1 MDLIL
6 LIQNFSSI
14 KSLKFKFISIL
25 LVIPLSL
32 ILFSCNQEEKNKEL
46 PIIILDSTK
55 AGFEISIKEWQIL
68 GPFPD
73 DTTRFTQSD
82 LSTENPGLFCDYLKD
97 FRLSEGCIEASDIV
111 SISKSKSTHV
121 EQLTNEF
128 TNRSVNDTNRYFYFS
143 NIFKRKEN
151 TTCYAFCEIYSPKEQ
166 DVLFVA
172 GMDDGMIAWLN
183 NKVIISKAKMGGILE
198 YQYMVVAHLNKGKNL
213 FYAKVYNIH
222 YDWGMFINI
231 YSLTAAKDILSKNNS
246 LKILDNWIYHT
257 GDSLNFNIALFASPS
272 QKCKLIISDH
282 LKNIVLIKNEKEKR
296 ILNINMFQ
304 FKKGVYSAKICT
316 DTINYEQSFYY
327 GNDADSLLPG
337 YISKSRQYKDEKTKI
352 NLNALI
358 IRYKH
363 LIDPENKKLE
373 DPTWQSKLVFV
384 IQELEDV
391 FNDLEHRKDAF
402 KHKIGKHLRGF
413 LSEIDNQ
420 EQFYKIYIPHK
431 YGNGSKPL
439 PVVVFVPF
447 ETAPTRPF
455 LKSFH
460 VANLNIEQEQIQ
472 ASEKYGC
479 ILLWINSR
487 GGYSLENPIETTDY
501 FEVLKAVREDYN
513 IDENRIYLTG
523 MCSGGL
529 SSLTLGMRYPS
540 LFAAIGIFS
549 PITHLNKV
557 AKSFLPIQNETA
569 DVWFEQNTPLRF
581 TGNYLNLPIY
591 ILHGNKSEVPEKQSL
606 EFVDNCRK
614 NNVNPYFKITYDDKN
629 PEITSTDYTVFDFFK
644 EKQRNS
650 NPKII
655 DFSTTQLKY
664 NRAYWV
670 TIERLISFS
679 EKAKIRAEYEQNNTI
694 KVETRNIAKISI
706 QLTDLGI
713 NRTRPV
719 KVIANGKTVFNQ
731 LAKNNSISVD
741 ITPETSDYDL
751 YKNHDIEGPVMH
763 AFSKGFILADCENS
777 IISGKDKMSAPCD
790 SIYCAWKRDYF
801 VEGCRYKK
809 AAQINQEDINK
820 LNLVLIGNP
829 ENNSLI
835 KNVITNIPLKF
846 YADSIVLCGKVY
858 KGRDLGIEMIYPNPL
873 NRRKYIVMVG
883 SNNWENFTIPQTNLS
898 TEGWYDFVIFEKAS
912 DQLWN
917 IIDVGYFDNNWQHLI
932 SLVN

>member
-1 MDLIL
+1 MSIMVLP
-6 LIQNFSSI
+6 NNKSI
-14 KSLKFKFISIL
+14 KLQFINPIIIIVLSIFY
-25 LVIPLSL
+25 
-32 ILFSCNQEEKNKEL
+32 FSCNQKDINKEL

-55 AGFEISIKEWQIL
+55 TDFEIGIKQWQIV

-97 FRLSEGCIEASDIV
+97 FGLSEGHIKASDIISV
-111 SISKSKSTHV
+111 SKSKSTHI

-128 TNRSVNDTNRYFYFS
+128 TNRSINDTNRYFYFS
-143 NIFKRKEN
+143 NIFNRKEN

-166 DVLFVA
+166 DVLFVT

-198 YQYMVVAHLNKGKNL
+198 FQYMVVGHLHQGINL

-257 GDSLNFNIALFASPS
+257 RDSLNLNIALFASPS
-272 QKCKLIISDH
+272 QKYKLIISDH
-282 LKNIVLIKNEKEKR
+282 LKNIVLIQNEKEKT
-296 ILNINMFQ
+296 ILNINMSQ

-327 GNDADSLLPG
+327 GNDADSLLPE
-337 YISKSRQYKDEKTKI
+337 YINRSQLYKSEKTKI
-352 NLNALI
+352 NLDALI

-363 LIDPENKKLE
+363 LIDPGNKKLE

-384 IQELEDV
+384 IQELEDI
-391 FNDLEHRKDAF
+391 FYNLEHGKDAF

-413 LSEIDNQ
+413 RSEIDDQ

-472 ASEKYGC
+472 ASEKYDC

-501 FEVLKAVREDYN
+501 FEVLKAIREDYN

-529 SSLTLGMRYPS
+529 SSLSLGMRYPS

-549 PITHLNKV
+549 PITHLNEI
-557 AKSFLPIQNETA
+557 AQSFLTVQNETA
-569 DVWFEQNTPLRF
+569 DIWLEQNTPLRF
-581 TGNYLNLPIY
+581 TGNFINLPIY

-614 NNVNPYFKITYDDKN
+614 NNVNPYFQITYDDKN
-629 PEITSTDYTVFDFFK
+629 PEITSTDYTVFDFFTGK
-644 EKQRNS
+644 HRIVD
-650 NPKII
+650 PKII

-670 TIERLISFS
+670 TIERLISVS
-679 EKAKIRAEYEQNNTI
+679 EKAKIHAEYKQNNTI

-706 QLTDLGI
+706 QLSDIRI
-713 NRTRPV
+713 NRTKPL
-719 KVIANGKTVFNQ
+719 KIIANGKTVFNQ

-741 ITPETSDYDL
+741 IIPETNNYDL
-751 YKNHDIEGPVMH
+751 YKNHDIEGPIMH
-763 AFSKGFILADCENS
+763 AFSKGFILADCNNS
-777 IISGKDKMSAPCD
+777 GTSEKEKMSAPCD
-790 SIYCAWKRDYF
+790 SIYSAWKRDYF

-829 ENNSLI
+829 VNNILI
-835 KNVITNIPLKF
+835 KNVIANIPLKY

-858 KGRDLGIEMIYPNPL
+858 KGKNLGIEMIYPNPL
-873 NRRKYIVMVG
+873 NRNKYIVMVG
-883 SNNWENFTIPQTNLS
+883 SNNWENFVIPQTNLS
-898 TEGWYDFVIFEKAS
+898 MEGWYDFIIFENTSKKS
-912 DQLWN
+912 WN
-917 IIDVGYFDNNWQHLI
+917 IIDVGYFDNNWQNLI
-932 SLVN
+932 SIGN